1 MSARIESIY
10 GDRFLAEFAEASER
24 AVPQMAFEV
33 RKIGRRAFLKWT
45 GVAGGGLML
54 GVHAI
59 GANAAAKARDGAES
73 RPFAPNAYVKIAD
86 REIVIYA
93 PNPEVGQGVK
103 TSLPMVVAEELD
115 AKWSDVR
122 VEQAPIDPAYGAQVA
137 GGSRSV
143 PTTWDALRQAG
154 AVARAML
161 VSAAAAQWG
170 TKPGACRTE
179 NSRVI
184 ETATGA
190 SVSYFDIA
198 NDAARLQAP
207 KADTVPLKPK
217 GDYRL
222 LGTRVT
228 GVDNRALVT
237 GAALFGIDQ
246 TLPGMRYAVYQKCP
260 AVGGKVARA
269 NLDEVKAMPG
279 VVDAFVLSGNGKVGE
294 LMPGVA
300 IVANSTWAAFRAKRA
315 LKVTW
320 DESSAA
326 KDSWSATLARAA
338 ELEKESGRERIAD
351 KGRVDAA
358 FAAASATAEAVYRYA
373 FVPHAQLEPQNCTA
387 WYRDG
392 AIELWSPSQTPQ
404 RGAQAVAST
413 LKLAPSNVTVHQ
425 TRIGGGFGR
434 RLANDYMA
442 EAAAIAQRTNVPVKL
457 QWTREDDMAHDFYR
471 AGGFHA
477 LKGAVDARGKL
488 SAWQQHFITFAN
500 DGQAVAGGSMSD
512 KVFPGPLLDNYRLT
526 QTSLQWDS
534 PCGPWRAPGSN
545 VFGFVVQSFLH
556 EMAVA
561 AKRDYVEFLLDVFG
575 EPRWLEQGNTGAM
588 HTARAAGVVKLAAE
602 KAGWGKPLP
611 AGRGLGLAFYFSH
624 LGHIAEVADVS
635 VDANKVIEVHRVV
648 VVADVGPIVNRSMAE
663 NQCEGSVVDGLSTM
677 MGLKVTF
684 ENGRVQEQNF
694 DHYPILRIPHAPPVD
709 VYFIES
715 DYAPTGLGEPAL
727 PPLAPAVANAIFA
740 ASGQRPRTLPISE
753 DGYSLQT

>member
-1 MSARIESIY
+1 MSARTDSIY

-24 AVPQMAFEV
+24 SHGAAFEV
-33 RKIGRRAFLKWT
+33 RKLGRRAFLRWT
-45 GVAGGGLML
+45 GVVGGGLML
-54 GVHAI
+54 GVHTI
-59 GANAAAKARDGAES
+59 GANATAKALDGDTAAK
-73 RPFAPNAYVKIAD
+73 PFIPNAYVKIAD
-86 REIVIYA
+86 AEIVIYA
-93 PNPEVGQGVK
+93 PNPEIGQGVK
-103 TSLPMVVAEELD
+103 TSLPMIVAEEMD
-115 AKWSDVR
+115 ANWSDVR
-122 VEQAPIDPAYGAQVA
+122 VEQAPIDSAYGGQVA

-161 VSAAAAQWG
+161 VSAAASRWG
-170 TKPGACRTE
+170 TTSAACRTE

-184 ETATGA
+184 ETSSGRSA
-190 SVSYFDIA
+190 SYFDLA
-198 NDAARLQAP
+198 NDAARLQPPSAGQV
-207 KADTVPLKPK
+207 ALKTK
-217 GDYRL
+217 RDYRL

-228 GVDNRALVT
+228 GVDNRAIVT
-237 GAALFGIDQ
+237 GAPLFGIDQ

-260 AVGGKVARA
+260 AVGGKVVRA
-269 NLDEVKAMPG
+269 NLDAIKAMPG
-279 VVDAFVLSGNGKVGE
+279 VLDAFVLNGNGKVGE

-315 LKVTW
+315 LDVTW
-320 DESSAA
+320 DESKAA
-326 KDSWSATLARAA
+326 KDSWSATLGRAT
-338 ELEKESGRERIAD
+338 ELSKEPGSERVAD
-351 KGRVDAA
+351 KGKVDAA
-358 FAAASATAEAVYRYA
+358 FANASATADAVYRYA
-373 FVPHAQLEPQNCTA
+373 FVSHAQLEPQNCTA

-392 AIELWSPSQTPQ
+392 SIELWSPSQTPQ

-413 LKLAPSNVTVHQ
+413 LSLAPSKVTVHQ

-434 RLANDYMA
+434 RLSNDYMA
-442 EAAAIAQRTNVPVKL
+442 EAAAIAQRTTAPVKL
-457 QWTREDDMAHDFYR
+457 QWMREDDMAHDFYR

-477 LKGAVDARGKL
+477 LKGAIDARGKL

-534 PCGPWRAPGSN
+534 PCGAWRAPGSN

-561 AKRDYVEFLLDVFG
+561 AKRDHVEFLLDVFG
-575 EPRWLEQGNTGAM
+575 ESRWLEPGNPGAM
-588 HTARAAGVVKLAAE
+588 NTARAAAVVKLAAE

-624 LGHIAEVADVS
+624 LGHFAEVADVS
-635 VDANKVIEVHRVV
+635 VDANKAIEVHRVV
-648 VVADVGPIVNRSMAE
+648 VVGDVGPIVNRSMAE
-663 NQCEGSVVDGLSTM
+663 NQCEGSVIDGLSTM

-694 DHYPILRIPHAPPVD
+694 DQYPILRMPHAPPVD

-715 DYAPTGLGEPAL
+715 DFSPTGLGEPAL

-753 DGYSLQT
+753 DGYSLQA